1 MRIGSM
7 TSPDLLDGARN
18 CVIDCAQIGKGSNVA
33 VVNEHGVD
41 ADVVSVIAEVAR
53 AAGAHVD
60 VIWAEPYPKD
70 DSAARIPD
78 NVFAAFRDADILVNH
93 YHSLSRVALQDH
105 FPAETRVRVP
115 NRATSSTLLGSSWAR
130 FPYGVQKALGDSLED
145 IMAPGRRW
153 RITSPA
159 GTDLRGQFVEADSA
173 LAQAYFQTDEDN
185 NRARRNFPGGVH
197 TPRIST
203 GIHGVLVAEYV
214 DGAPADMP
222 PVRMKIR
229 DGKVV
234 DVEGGDPE
242 GRACARILESDGYV
256 DSWHSGL
263 NPKTVVPVKRAS
275 NPRKWY
281 SYAHCS
287 PKMVHFHLGRTH
299 ATINVACLDQTL
311 EIEHKPIYENGALVD
326 FSDRRI
332 QDALVQYQLDA
343 DVFRTEPILV

>member
-1 MRIGSM
+1 M
-7 TSPDLLDGARN
+7 TTSDLLDGARN
-18 CVIDCAQIGKGSNVA
+18 CVIDCAQIGQGSTVA
-33 VVNEHGVD
+33 VVNEAGTDPGVVT
-41 ADVVSVIAEVAR
+41 AIAEIAR
-53 AAGAHVD
+53 DAGARVQ
-60 VIWAEPYPKD
+60 VVWAEPYPKD
-70 DSAARIPD
+70 DPQAKIPE

-93 YHSLSRVALQDH
+93 YHSLSRVAVQDQ
-105 FPAETRVRVP
+105 FPAEARIRVP
-115 NRATSSTLLGSSWAR
+115 NRATSSALLSSAWAR
-130 FPYGVQKALGDSLED
+130 FPYGMQKALSDSLED
-145 IMAPGRRW
+145 VMAPGRRW

-203 GIHGVLVAEYV
+203 GINGILVAEYV

-222 PVRMKIR
+222 PVRMKIV

-242 GRACARILESDGYV
+242 GRARARILESDGHV
-256 DSWHSGL
+256 DSWHSGV
-263 NPKTVVPVKRAS
+263 NPKTVVPVTRAS

-299 ATINVACLDQTL
+299 STINVACLDQTL
-311 EIEHKPIYENGALVD
+311 EIEHRAVYENGALVD

-332 QDALVQYQLDA
+332 KEALAHYKLDT
-343 DVFRTEPILV
+343 DVLRTEPILV